1 MVSSYRPKQVGI
13 FHPTRLKRRKE
24 DTMTH
29 LTQRFQEDLQLAG
42 YAKRSI
48 QSYVSAVLRLQRFY
62 NKNLEDI
69 TEEDLRQYWLCCQS
83 EFGWSAATLR
93 ISYAGIQHFFT
104 KTLVRSWNIFREIKW
119 KREQKL
125 PTILSLKEVRRIVYA
140 LPTQQSHTFY
150 LTLYSLGLRLR
161 EATTLQVKDI
171 LSDRGLV
178 HIHAGKGALDR
189 MIPLPKITLLTLRE
203 YYKTHRNPKWI
214 FPALGRNGGKD
225 AGITKDHVS
234 DSGVQGVLR
243 STLKRLKIKKHVHPH
258 VFRHAYATHLLEA
271 NIPIRHVQKILGHKT
286 LQSTM
291 VYLHVTTQAQ
301 VDSHDRI
308 AKVMQGVLS

>member
-1 MVSSYRPKQVGI
+1 MSNLI
-13 FHPTRLKRRKE
+13 E
-24 DTMTH
+24 
-29 LTQRFQEDLQLAG
+29 RFKGDLQLAG

-48 QSYVSAVLRLQRFY
+48 DSYVSSVLRLQRFY
-62 NKNLEDI
+62 NKPLEDI
-69 TEEDLRQYWLCCQS
+69 SEEQLRQYWLCCQS
-83 EFGWSAATLR
+83 EFGWSAASLR

-104 KTLVRSWNIFREIKW
+104 KTLIRSWNIFNDIKW
-119 KREQKL
+119 KREQTL
-125 PTILSLKEVRRIVYA
+125 PTILSLEEVRRIINA
-140 LPTQQSHTFY
+140 LPTEQSHAFY
-150 LTLYSLGLRLR
+150 LTLYSMGLRLR

-178 HIHAGKGALDR
+178 HIHGGKGALDR
-189 MIPLPKITLLTLRE
+189 TVPLPKITLLTLRQ
-203 YYKTHRNPKWI
+203 YYKTHRNPNWI

-225 AGITKDHVS
+225 AKYAKNHVS

-243 STLKRLKIKKHVHPH
+243 STLKRLKFKKHVHPH

-291 VYLHVTTQAQ
+291 IYLHVTNQAQ
-301 VDSHDRI
+301 IDSNDKI
-308 AKVMQGVLS
+308 SKVMQGVLS

>member
-1 MVSSYRPKQVGI
+1 
-13 FHPTRLKRRKE
+13 
-24 DTMTH
+24 MTH

-140 LPTQQSHTFY
+140 LPTPQSHTFY

-225 AGITKDHVS
+225 AGIAKDHVS

-291 VYLHVTTQAQ
+291 IYLHVTTQAQ